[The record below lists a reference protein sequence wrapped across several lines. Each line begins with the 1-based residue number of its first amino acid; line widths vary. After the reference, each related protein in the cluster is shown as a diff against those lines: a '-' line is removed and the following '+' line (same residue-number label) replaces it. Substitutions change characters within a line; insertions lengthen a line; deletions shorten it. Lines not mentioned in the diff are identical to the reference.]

1 MTTEGVVG
9 WRFACWPCHR
19 DHSGSRCSSSIDDA
33 GFVCADRR
41 VQSSRVMGV
50 SGHVGRRAV
59 TARPMGS
66 VTLMQFNMGRS
77 GTVFGLLRKPPA
89 GATARAYVS
98 MLGLVLCR
106 SVRLVI
112 SVISLSGHLCN
123 ILVSLNLGSLH
134 YVLLAF

>member
-1 MTTEGVVG
+1 
-9 WRFACWPCHR
+9 
-19 DHSGSRCSSSIDDA
+19 
-33 GFVCADRR
+33 
-41 VQSSRVMGV
+41 MGV